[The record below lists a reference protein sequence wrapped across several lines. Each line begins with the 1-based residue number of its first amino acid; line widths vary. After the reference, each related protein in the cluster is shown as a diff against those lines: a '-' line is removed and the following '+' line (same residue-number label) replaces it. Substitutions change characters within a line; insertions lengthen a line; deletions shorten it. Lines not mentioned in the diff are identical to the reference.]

1 MSSRVYDS
9 RASDRPG
16 WGFPSCD
23 TALCRLP
30 RNRADPHGYYAEL
43 QVDPAAAAGEIRAA
57 ARRLYRRFHPDTGT
71 QPDAGRLQRVKLIAE
86 VLLDPEQR
94 ERYNRT
100 PPGKRLL
107 DGLYRSQLSA
117 LDLSGL
123 DRAELAVLLKG
134 RPPPPTRP
142 RAGGWFDYLAV
153 DRRAGDMHLAQRWYT
168 CLVGAAPLV
177 GYRGRIK
184 VLLRDGG
191 SPSFDG
197 GSRVMAVPRSW
208 RPSRAA
214 AFALLTV
221 TAGMRHPAWRT
232 ADGHESGVVS
242 LSAATRRGKGL

>member
-1 MSSRVYDS
+1 MPSRVYDS

-43 QVDPAAAAGEIRAA
+43 QVDPAATAGEIRAA

-123 DRAELAVLLKG
+123 DSADLARLLK
-134 RPPPPTRP
+134 PSAPPTGP

-153 DRRAGDMHLAQRWYT
+153 DREPPDMHLAQYWYA
-168 CLVGAAPLV
+168 CLIRTAPLV
-177 GYRGRIK
+177 GYRRRIK
-184 VLLRDGG
+184 VLLHNG
-191 SPSFDG
+191 PPWFHPET
-197 GSRVMAVPRSW
+197 AVLAIPRGW
-208 RPSRAA
+208 RPSPGL
-214 AFALLTV
+214 AFGLWVVVAEQ
-221 TAGMRHPAWRT
+221 RHPAWGCNSSYNRVII
-232 ADGHESGVVS
+232 ES
-242 LSAATRRGKGL
+242 